1 MCPVNMQ
8 YFINETGLY
17 DTFQEINGVE
27 SETREATH
35 QHGSTCTDYV
45 LATEGMS
52 RNITGI

>member
-1 MCPVNMQ
+1 MQ